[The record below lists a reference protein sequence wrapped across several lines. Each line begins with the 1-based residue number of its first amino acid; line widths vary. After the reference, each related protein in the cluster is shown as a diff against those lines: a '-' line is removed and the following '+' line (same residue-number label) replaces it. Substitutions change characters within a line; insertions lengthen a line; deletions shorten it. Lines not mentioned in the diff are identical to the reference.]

1 MNICIVGTGYV
12 GLVTAACFAEMGH
25 QVMGVDVNPGKVRL
39 ISQGISPIVEVRIN
53 ELTKEQVLAGRLTAT
68 TDLTSAVQKSDI
80 VFIAVGTPGSPDGSL
95 DFSYVEQV
103 STQIGAALKHKKE
116 FTAVVLRSTVLPG
129 ICENIAIPR
138 LEEFSGKTVGKGF
151 GFALNPEFLRE
162 GSAVYDFYNPP
173 KTVVG
178 QMDDRTGDMLEE
190 LYVELEA
197 PFFRIGLAE
206 ASMIK
211 YSDNAFHALKV
222 AFANEIGRLCKK
234 FNIDSRTVMDVF
246 TKDTKL
252 NLSPVYLRPGFA
264 FGGSCLPKD
273 LRAFT
278 RHAQQTDIKVPLLQ
292 AALESNEDHIEFA
305 ADMVKKDVSKRV
317 GILGISFKE
326 GTDDLRESPV
336 LNLVE
341 RLLDEGYN
349 LSIYDHNVATAQRNG
364 TNTEFLKSHLPHLE
378 KLLAHSVKDV
388 LDASDVVVIGNR
400 NKEHEVVLGEF
411 KNGHRIV
418 DLSGLANGL
427 YQSFFACSFAPATID
442 DVPIIIAVAF
452 G

>member
-1 MNICIVGTGYV
+1 MNVSVVGLGYV
-12 GLVTAACFAEMGH
+12 GCVSAACFAEMGH
-25 QVMGVDVNPGKVRL
+25 HVIGVDVNPGKVRL
-39 ISQGISPIVEVRIN
+39 ISQGISPIVEERIN

-68 TDLTSAVQKSDI
+68 TDLNDAVLQSDV
-80 VFIAVGTPGSPDGSL
+80 VFIAVGTPSSPDGSL

-103 STQIGAALKHKKE
+103 SAEIGTVLKHKKD

-129 ICENIAIPR
+129 ICENIAIPG
-138 LEEFSGKTVGKGF
+138 LEEFSGKTAGKDF

-162 GSAVYDFYNPP
+162 GSAVYDFYHPP
-173 KTVVG
+173 KTVIG
-178 QMDDRTGDMLEE
+178 QIDDRTGDMLQE
-190 LYVELEA
+190 LYASLDA

-222 AFANEIGRLCKK
+222 TFANEIGRLCKK

-273 LRAFT
+273 LRAIT
-278 RHAQQTDIKVPLLQ
+278 RHAQQSDVKVPLLQ
-292 AALESNEDHIEFA
+292 AALDSNSEHIQFA
-305 ADMVKKDVSKRV
+305 ADMLKNDSSKRV

-336 LNLVE
+336 VNLVE
-341 RLLDEGYN
+341 RLLDQGYK
-349 LSIYDHNVATAQRNG
+349 LSIYDRNVSTARRNG
-364 TNTEFLKSHLPHLE
+364 TNTEYMKANMPHLE
-378 KLLAHSVKDV
+378 KLLANSVDDV
-388 LDASDVVVIGNR
+388 LEASDVVVIGNR
-400 NKEHEVVLGEF
+400 NKEHEVVLGEK

-418 DLSGLANGL
+418 DLSGLANANTENLTEVNYEGI
-427 YQSFFACSFAPATID
+427 CW
-442 DVPIIIAVAF
+442 
-452 G
+452 